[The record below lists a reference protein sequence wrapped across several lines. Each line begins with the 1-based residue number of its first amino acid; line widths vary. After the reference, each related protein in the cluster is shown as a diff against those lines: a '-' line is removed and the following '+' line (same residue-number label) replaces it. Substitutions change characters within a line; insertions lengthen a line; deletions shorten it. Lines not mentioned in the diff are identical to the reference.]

1 MEIQGLT
8 IAYKQKVAIDNVTL
22 QIASGKLTG
31 IVGPNGAGKSTLLK
45 GMMGLIPREQGQVT
59 LADKP
64 LTYWR
69 KKIAYVPQR
78 SEVDLTFPITV
89 FDMVLLGTYPAL
101 GLIKRPGK
109 KEKQLALDA
118 LEQVEMTG
126 FMKRQIGELSGGQL
140 QRVFIARALAQH
152 AEIFFLD
159 EPFAGI
165 DMTSEALIMCLLK
178 KLRDNGKTIV
188 VVHHDFHKVAA
199 YFDDIILLN
208 KKLVAHGPVEQTFT
222 EEKIQLLTVTHRWH
236 LRRGCNRCCF

>member
-165 DMTSEALIMCLLK
+165 DMTSEALIMRLLK

-222 EEKIQLLTVTHRWH
+222 EEKIQFAYGDAPVVFATGV
-236 LRRGCNRCCF
+236 

>member
-165 DMTSEALIMCLLK
+165 DMTSEALIMRLLK

-222 EEKIQLLTVTHRWH
+222 EEKIQFSYGDAPVAFAA
-236 LRRGCNRCCF
+236 GV

>member
-152 AEIFFLD
+152 TEIFFLD

-165 DMTSEALIMCLLK
+165 DMTSEALIMRLLK

-222 EEKIQLLTVTHRWH
+222 EEQIQFAYGDAPVAFAA
-236 LRRGCNRCCF
+236 GV

>member
-165 DMTSEALIMCLLK
+165 DMTSEALIMRLLK

-222 EEKIQLLTVTHRWH
+222 EEKIQFAYGDAPVAIAA
-236 LRRGCNRCCF
+236 GV

>member
-101 GLIKRPGK
+101 GLIKRP
-109 KEKQLALDA
+109 EKRETTRIRCVRTSRNDRLY
-118 LEQVEMTG
+118 EKTN
-126 FMKRQIGELSGGQL
+126 R
-140 QRVFIARALAQH
+140 RAIWRPTATC
-152 AEIFFLD
+152 FYRTSTCPTCGNFL
-159 EPFAGI
+159 F
-165 DMTSEALIMCLLK
+165 
-178 KLRDNGKTIV
+178 R
-188 VVHHDFHKVAA
+188 
-199 YFDDIILLN
+199 
-208 KKLVAHGPVEQTFT
+208 
-222 EEKIQLLTVTHRWH
+222 
-236 LRRGCNRCCF
+236 

>member
-1 MEIQGLT
+1 MNIQNLT
-8 IAYKQKVAIDNVTL
+8 ISYKQKVAIDNVSL
-22 QIASGKLTG
+22 EIASGKLTG

-45 GMMGLIPREQGQVT
+45 GMMGLIPRENGQVT
-59 LADKP
+59 LDGKP
-64 LTYWR
+64 LAFWR
-69 KKIAYVPQR
+69 ERIAYVPQR

-89 FDMVLLGTYPAL
+89 LDMVILGTFPAL
-101 GLIKRPGK
+101 GLIKRPRK

-118 LEQVEMTG
+118 LEQVEMTA
-126 FMKRQIGELSGGQL
+126 FQKRQIGELSGGQL

-165 DMTSEALIMCLLK
+165 DMTSEALIMQLLK

-208 KKLVAHGPVEQTFT
+208 KKLIAHGPVELTFT
-222 EEKIQLLTVTHRWH
+222 EDKIKYAYGELTFAKGV
-236 LRRGCNRCCF
+236 

>member
-89 FDMVLLGTYPAL
+89 
-101 GLIKRPGK
+101 LIWFCWAHIQR
-109 KEKQLALDA
+109 LD
-118 LEQVEMTG
+118 
-126 FMKRQIGELSGGQL
+126 
-140 QRVFIARALAQH
+140 
-152 AEIFFLD
+152 
-159 EPFAGI
+159 
-165 DMTSEALIMCLLK
+165 
-178 KLRDNGKTIV
+178 
-188 VVHHDFHKVAA
+188 
-199 YFDDIILLN
+199 
-208 KKLVAHGPVEQTFT
+208 
-222 EEKIQLLTVTHRWH
+222 
-236 LRRGCNRCCF
+236 

>member
-1 MEIQGLT
+1 MKIQGLT

-64 LTYWR
+64 LSYWR

-165 DMTSEALIMCLLK
+165 DMTSEALIMRLLK

-222 EEKIQLLTVTHRWH
+222 EEKIQFAYGDAPIGFATGV
-236 LRRGCNRCCF
+236 

>member
-165 DMTSEALIMCLLK
+165 DMTSEALIMRLLK

-208 KKLVAHGPVEQTFT
+208 KKLVAHGPVEQTFI
-222 EEKIQLLTVTHRWH
+222 EEKIQFAYGDAPVAFATGV
-236 LRRGCNRCCF
+236 

>member
-165 DMTSEALIMCLLK
+165 DMTSEALIMRLLK

-222 EEKIQLLTVTHRWH
+222 EEKIQFAYGDAPVVFAA
-236 LRRGCNRCCF
+236 GV

>member
-165 DMTSEALIMCLLK
+165 DMTS
-178 KLRDNGKTIV
+178 
-188 VVHHDFHKVAA
+188 
-199 YFDDIILLN
+199 
-208 KKLVAHGPVEQTFT
+208 
-222 EEKIQLLTVTHRWH
+222 
-236 LRRGCNRCCF
+236 

>member
-1 MEIQGLT
+1 MKIQGLT
-8 IAYKQKVAIDNVTL
+8 ITYKQKVAIDNVTL

-45 GMMGLIPREQGQVT
+45 GMMGLIPREEGQVT
-59 LADKP
+59 LEDKP
-64 LTYWR
+64 LSYWR

-126 FMKRQIGELSGGQL
+126 FLKRQIGELSGGQL

-165 DMTSEALIMCLLK
+165 DMTSEALIMKLLK

-222 EEKIQLLTVTHRWH
+222 EDNIKFAYGDAPVAFQSGV
-236 LRRGCNRCCF
+236 

>member
-1 MEIQGLT
+1 MKIQGLT

-45 GMMGLIPREQGQVT
+45 GMMGLIPREEGQVT
-59 LADKP
+59 LEDKP
-64 LTYWR
+64 LSYWR

-126 FMKRQIGELSGGQL
+126 FLKRQIGELSGGQL
-140 QRVFIARALAQH
+140 QRIFIARALAQH

-165 DMTSEALIMCLLK
+165 DMTSEALIMKLLK

-222 EEKIQLLTVTHRWH
+222 EDKIKFAYGDAPVAFQSGV
-236 LRRGCNRCCF
+236 

>member
-59 LADKP
+59 LADKR

-165 DMTSEALIMCLLK
+165 DMTSEALIMRLLK

-222 EEKIQLLTVTHRWH
+222 EEKIQFAYGDAPVAFATGV
-236 LRRGCNRCCF
+236 

>member
-165 DMTSEALIMCLLK
+165 DMTSEALIMRLLK

-222 EEKIQLLTVTHRWH
+222 EEKIQFAYGDASVAFAA
-236 LRRGCNRCCF
+236 GV

>member
-165 DMTSEALIMCLLK
+165 DMTSEALIMRLLK

-222 EEKIQLLTVTHRWH
+222 EEKIQFAYVDAPVAFAA
-236 LRRGCNRCCF
+236 GV

>member
-109 KEKQLALDA
+109 KRKATRARCVRASGNDRLYEKTNRRA
-118 LEQVEMTG
+118 
-126 FMKRQIGELSGGQL
+126 IWWS
-140 QRVFIARALAQH
+140 IATCFYRTRTCPTCGN
-152 AEIFFLD
+152 FL
-159 EPFAGI
+159 F
-165 DMTSEALIMCLLK
+165 
-178 KLRDNGKTIV
+178 R
-188 VVHHDFHKVAA
+188 
-199 YFDDIILLN
+199 
-208 KKLVAHGPVEQTFT
+208 
-222 EEKIQLLTVTHRWH
+222 
-236 LRRGCNRCCF
+236 

>member
-165 DMTSEALIMCLLK
+165 DMTSEALIMRLLK

-208 KKLVAHGPVEQTFT
+208 KKLVAHGPVEQTFA
-222 EEKIQLLTVTHRWH
+222 EEKIQFAYGDAPVAFATGV
-236 LRRGCNRCCF
+236 

>member
-1 MEIQGLT
+1 MNIQGLT
-8 IAYKQKVAIDNVTL
+8 IAYNQKIAIDNVSL

-45 GMMGLIPREQGQVT
+45 GMMGLIPREHGQVT
-59 LADKP
+59 LDGKP
-64 LTYWR
+64 LSFWR
-69 KKIAYVPQR
+69 KSIAYVPQR

-109 KEKQLALDA
+109 KEKQLASDA
-118 LEQVEMTG
+118 LEQVEMTA
-126 FMKRQIGELSGGQL
+126 FQKRQIGELSGGQL

-165 DMTSEALIMCLLK
+165 DMTSEALIMRLLK

-188 VVHHDFHKVAA
+188 VVHHDFHKVAT

-222 EEKIQLLTVTHRWH
+222 GEKIKLAYGDAPLAFAEGV
-236 LRRGCNRCCF
+236 

>member
-165 DMTSEALIMCLLK
+165 DMTSEALIMRLLK

-222 EEKIQLLTVTHRWH
+222 EEKIQFAYGDAPVA
-236 LRRGCNRCCF
+236 